1 MLDKFL
7 ENYKR
12 LSFEKEEELTNNF
25 FVMFYGGEKE
35 LLSRLDKLKEQSNTD
50 EEIFEILK
58 IETNLDFW
66 LKIEEILQFNN
77 ITELIK
83 ATSRLQENRDEL
95 VNLITDYEGL
105 KKMFAIQ
112 KPFAEYN
119 FETLFD
125 INFDGKNREE
135 SKNLAKGIIYVTKET
150 IAKEF
155 DCNKRTLTKWL
166 KICFEDRF
174 IRKDRKIIIEE
185 YIEIFEKFFLNDDE
199 YLDLNND
206 LNKYLNRLEKGV
218 NFSKSDLAKLCDS
231 DLKTQKENLKK
242 IAFFSSINKYPYS
255 ICENL
260 ASRMGYEL
268 EF

>member
-12 LSFEKEEELTNNF
+12 LSFEKEEELSNNF

-66 LKIEEILQFNN
+66 LKILEILQFNN

-83 ATSRLQENRDEL
+83 ATSRLQQNRDEL

-105 KKMFAIQ
+105 KKVFAIQ

-119 FETLFD
+119 LKTLFD
-125 INFDGKNREE
+125 INFNGKNREE
-135 SKNLAKGIIYVTKET
+135 SKILAKRIIYVTKET

-155 DCNKRTLTKWL
+155 DCNKRTFTKWL
-166 KICFEDRF
+166 EIYFGDRF
-174 IRKDRKIIIEE
+174 VRKDRKITIEE
-185 YIEIFEKFFLNDDE
+185 YIEIFEAFFLNDDE
-199 YLDLNND
+199 NLDLNNN

-218 NFSKSDLAKLCDS
+218 NFNKSDLAKLCDS

-242 IAFFSSINKYPYS
+242 IAFFSSINKFPYS